1 MVLIFVCCFV
11 MPFNKSLFSSTASDF
26 ASDAYNSVNYF
37 FQNGSRK
44 LLLNGQD
51 EVCYA
56 LRRTGVSRLQNVLAE
71 RISLFE
77 GKEPGTGCM
86 KFQHGL
92 SSLHL
97 SSTQGERESGRK
109 HGCQLSLLS
118 VFCTNI
124 ASLKASL

>member
-1 MVLIFVCCFV
+1 MLLCYAFQ
-11 MPFNKSLFSSTASDF
+11 LSSTASDF
-26 ASDAYNSVNYF
+26 ASDAYNNDNYF

-51 EVCYA
+51 EVVPQSPPLCYA

-77 GKEPGTGCM
+77 GTEPGTGCM
-86 KFQHGL
+86 KFQHNL

-97 SSTQGERESGRK
+97 SSTQGERESGENMAANSPFF
-109 HGCQLSLLS
+109 LSFAL
-118 VFCTNI
+118 I
-124 ASLKASL
+124 